1 MRLIVLTDGEDSM
14 LARSYHLD
22 DVKGRVESYAAWVRQ
37 LRDGKPVPSLKPD
50 DADPL
55 ARLGREL
62 QLLADKLSRREQE
75 FQQLIDLVETV
86 EQGLSVQDVLNR
98 VFDGFK
104 GLIPY
109 ERIGCAFLTNDGR
122 QLTAYWARS
131 ELGVVQ
137 ISADYCQ
144 PMAGSSLEQ
153 VLLTGEPRI
162 LNDLEEHLK
171 ARPNSDSTKRIV
183 LEGGRSSLTC
193 PLVVGK
199 RPIGFLFFTSRN
211 KNSYRDV
218 HQAIFRQIANQV
230 SIVIDKSRVYQ
241 QIVEHNRQLMKDSLK
256 LEEAATQDA
265 LTGMLNRG
273 AIMTALGRAL
283 TQNADAS
290 RSVGVIMV
298 DIDHFKEI
306 NDGLGH
312 QAGDAA
318 LVEFSRRLK
327 TGLRQSDRLGR
338 YGGEEFLIVVTDAA
352 REAVN
357 NTAERLRQAVAA
369 SAFSLGTE
377 NRIITASFGVAFSD
391 GVRDTAQD
399 IVGAADRALY
409 AAKTGGRNRIVS
421 A

>member
-1 MRLIVLTDGEDSM
+1 M

-37 LRDGKPVPSLKPD
+37 LRDGKPVPSLNPD
-50 DADPL
+50 DTDPL

-98 VFDGFK
+98 VFDGFN

-109 ERIGCAFLTNDGR
+109 ERIGCAFLTNDGS

-137 ISADYCQ
+137 ISVDYSQ

-153 VLLTGEPRI
+153 MLLTGQPRI

-171 ARPNSDSTKRIV
+171 AKPNSDSTKRIV

-199 RPIGFLFFTSRN
+199 RPIGFLFFTSRH

-218 HQAIFRQIANQV
+218 HQAIFRQIASQV

-256 LEEAATQDA
+256 LEEAATRDA

-283 TQNADAS
+283 TENADTS

-327 TGLRQSDRLGR
+327 SGLRQSDKLGR
-338 YGGEEFLIVVTDAA
+338 YGGEEFLIVVTDAT
-352 REAVN
+352 REAVK

-377 NRIITASFGVAFSD
+377 IRTITASFGVAFSD
-391 GVRDTAQD
+391 GISDTAQD

-409 AAKTGGRNRIVS
+409 AAKTGGRNRIV
-421 A
+421 AA

>member
-1 MRLIVLTDGEDSM
+1 M
-14 LARSYHLD
+14 LARSYQSN
-22 DVKGRVESYAAWVRQ
+22 DVRGRVESYAAWVRQ
-37 LRDGKPVPSLKPD
+37 LRAGKPVPYLKPD
-50 DADPL
+50 DTDPL

-62 QLLADKLSRREQE
+62 QLLADTLGRREQE

-109 ERIGCAFLTNDGR
+109 ERIGCAFLTNDGSR
-122 QLTAYWARS
+122 LTAYWARS
-131 ELGVVQ
+131 ELGTIQ
-137 ISADYCQ
+137 ISVDYSQ

-153 VLLTGEPRI
+153 VLLTGQPRI

-171 ARPNSDSTKRIV
+171 AKPNSDSTKRIV

-193 PLVVGK
+193 PLIVGK

-211 KNSYRDV
+211 KNSYQDV
-218 HQAIFRQIANQV
+218 HQAIFRQIASQV

-241 QIVEHNRQLMKDSLK
+241 QIVEHNRQLMEESLK
-256 LEEAATQDA
+256 LEEAATRDA
-265 LTGMLNRG
+265 VTGMLNRG
-273 AIMTALGRAL
+273 AIISALSRSL
-283 TQNADAS
+283 TESANTI

-306 NDGLGH
+306 NDSLGH

-318 LVEFSRRLK
+318 LAEFSRRLK
-327 TGLRQSDRLGR
+327 AGLRQSDQLGR
-338 YGGEEFLIVVTDAA
+338 YGGEEFLIIVTDTT
-352 REAVN
+352 REAVKY
-357 NTAERLRQAVAA
+357 TAERLRQAIAA
-369 SAFSLGTE
+369 SPFSLGTE
-377 NRIITASFGVAFSD
+377 IRTITASFGVAFCD
-391 GVRDTAQD
+391 GISITAQN

-409 AAKTGGRNRIVS
+409 AAKTGGRNRLV
-421 A
+421 AA